1 MKDHIISYV
10 QQTYR
15 HGQDIA
21 ISLRELKKRDL
32 TSEEPTR
39 KISSRTDDN
48 KKLEQDGFDMRYQ
61 AEIKQF
67 LDRQSGLEENLMK
80 ADALIFGTYCSKAIQ
95 SRVEVHPD
103 FETKIRDDPIELLK
117 TINILMHDTVRA
129 KYPYASLHDVMMR
142 LFNLRQQEHEHLTD
156 YVKRFKQTKDV
167 VKAHMGSKWLEQ
179 FVEHTEEYQKE
190 TDTKQQS
197 ELKNQSFER
206 YMAFVLLRNSDQ
218 AKYRSLMNGL
228 ISQYSMENDQ
238 YPKSITA
245 AIDILANHKHD
256 NYSLKKDEKYKKQ
269 DEDDNKSTTSETSFA
284 QFNGVTCYCCG
295 KKGHKSPQCPEKE
308 TRPRDQWAIRR
319 AEQHLQAE
327 ADGDDD
333 GSTASN
339 AISGTNRSFQKQR
352 LEWSTSQFDE
362 S

>member
-10 QQTYR
+10 QRTYR

-80 ADALIFGTYCSKAIQ
+80 AYALIFGTYCSKAIQ
-95 SRVEVHPD
+95 SRVEEHPD
-103 FETKIRDDPIELLK
+103 FETTIRDDPIELLK

-156 YVKRFKQTKDV
+156 YGKTNKRCGEGTYGIK
-167 VKAHMGSKWLEQ
+167 
-179 FVEHTEEYQKE
+179 
-190 TDTKQQS
+190 
-197 ELKNQSFER
+197 
-206 YMAFVLLRNSDQ
+206 MA
-218 AKYRSLMNGL
+218 
-228 ISQYSMENDQ
+228 
-238 YPKSITA
+238 
-245 AIDILANHKHD
+245 
-256 NYSLKKDEKYKKQ
+256 
-269 DEDDNKSTTSETSFA
+269 
-284 QFNGVTCYCCG
+284 
-295 KKGHKSPQCPEKE
+295 
-308 TRPRDQWAIRR
+308 
-319 AEQHLQAE
+319 
-327 ADGDDD
+327 
-333 GSTASN
+333 
-339 AISGTNRSFQKQR
+339 
-352 LEWSTSQFDE
+352 
-362 S
+362 